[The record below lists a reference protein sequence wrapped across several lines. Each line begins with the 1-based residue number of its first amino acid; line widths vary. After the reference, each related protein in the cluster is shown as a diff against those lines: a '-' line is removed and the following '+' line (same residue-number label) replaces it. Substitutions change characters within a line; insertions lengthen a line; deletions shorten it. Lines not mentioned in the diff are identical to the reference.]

1 MTDIPS
7 IDPHVAPPRPASATE
22 PRKDSGFGDV
32 IRTAIQRVDQAEKSA
47 NQAVLQMI
55 EGKATVIDTMM
66 ALQKADIS
74 MRLTLA
80 VRNKVIDAYREIMRM
95 QF

>member
-1 MTDIPS
+1 
-7 IDPHVAPPRPASATE
+7 
-22 PRKDSGFGDV
+22 
-32 IRTAIQRVDQAEKSA
+32 
-47 NQAVLQMI
+47 
-55 EGKATVIDTMM
+55 MM

>member
-7 IDPHVAPPRPASATE
+7 IDLHVASPRPASASE
-22 PRKDSGFGDV
+22 PRKGSGFGDV
-32 IRTAIQRVDQAEKSA
+32 IQTAIQRVDQAEKSA
-47 NQAVLQMI
+47 NQTVLKLL
-55 EGKATVIDTMM
+55 EGKATVVDTMM
-66 ALQKADIS
+66 ALQKSDIS